1 MCDETFSVNYVAD
14 VPAGVDRGWF
24 MFFVTLLDQFYWVTG
39 ATLGGLCGSLI
50 TFNTKGLDFVMTA
63 LFAVSA
69 LLGKRK
75 TPEYITYFGKALS
88 AAIFG
93 MLVVYCLKSVDIAG
107 GNHGLP
113 ELISLAVLTAI
124 HLWRKNMLL
133 SIAAGTVCYMLLV
146 QFVFV

>member
-1 MCDETFSVNYVAD
+1 MTVAEQIITIALCALATMLTRFLPFLLFS
-14 VPAGVDRGWF
+14 
-24 MFFVTLLDQFYWVTG
+24 
-39 ATLGGLCGSLI
+39 
-50 TFNTKGLDFVMTA
+50 
-63 LFAVSA
+63 
-69 LLGKRK
+69 GKKK
-75 TPEYITYFGKALS
+75 TPEYITYLGKALP

-107 GNHGLP
+107 GSHGLP
-113 ELISLAVLTAI
+113 ELISLAVLMAI